1 MFVLLLL
8 WHRPALGGGGLRRLG
23 EQELKVKLDQL
34 HPLLYPEIYLRQ
46 RRPIVRKNTTCD
58 RRRAMLEGEQGVTRT
73 RKRLLNIHHLPRTR
87 LHEPALALPRPLQAL
102 RTLDLARALQVAL
115 VPRDD
120 LDGRHA
126 AVVQPL
132 LRLHVDHVHEV
143 VEGVE
148 RVGVRDVVHQQKGVG
163 AQVRRRP

>member
-1 MFVLLLL
+1 M
-8 WHRPALGGGGLRRLG
+8 LG
-23 EQELKVKLDQL
+23 
-34 HPLLYPEIYLRQ
+34 
-46 RRPIVRKNTTCD
+46 
-58 RRRAMLEGEQGVTRT
+58 GEQGVTHT

-148 RVGVRDVVHQQKGVG
+148 RVGVRDIVHQQKGVG